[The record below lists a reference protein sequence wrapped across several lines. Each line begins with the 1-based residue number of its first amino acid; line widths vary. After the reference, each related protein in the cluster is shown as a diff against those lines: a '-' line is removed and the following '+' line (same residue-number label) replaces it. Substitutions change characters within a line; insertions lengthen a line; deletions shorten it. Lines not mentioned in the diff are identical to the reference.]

1 MISEHQILNIYAANV
16 RFFRKNLKISQEE
29 LAFRSGL
36 HTSFIGMVE
45 RAERNSTLV
54 SLEKISKAL
63 GVGYDDL
70 LTEHG
75 ERKQK

>member
-1 MISEHQILNIYAANV
+1 MISEHQILNVFAENV
-16 RFFRKNLKISQEE
+16 RYFRKKLKISQEE

-54 SLEKISKAL
+54 SLQKIANAL

-70 LTEHG
+70 LN
-75 ERKQK
+75 ERKMEKL